1 MPFITF
7 EETNFTVIIDENGE
21 PWWIAKEICDYLER
35 GRDTLIR
42 QVG

>member
-1 MPFITF
+1 MSFITF
-7 EETNFTVIIDENGE
+7 EDINFAVIIDENGE

-35 GRDTLIR
+35 CRDTLLL

>member
-1 MPFITF
+1 MESYDFRSSQ
-7 EETNFTVIIDENGE
+7 FTILTTKDGE

-35 GRDTLIR
+35 CRNTLIL